1 MSTTLRDELVL
12 RMRLTDQEKK
22 MRTPME
28 FLRHQQQ
35 KGAIGYI
42 LL

>member
-1 MSTTLRDELVL
+1 
-12 RMRLTDQEKK
+12 

-28 FLRHQQQ
+28 CFRRHQQ

-42 LL
+42 LAWAMGVPATVLFGIFLLRGCD